1 LVLFFI
7 AGGFNNSLS
16 WDSTAAKLYPMAVG
30 NTWSYNYKTYNG
42 PSGCIILATETN
54 YIVRIVSDTVMPNG
68 RRYFKFDD
76 RGSFY
81 YRRIDSVKMN
91 IYQYSTS
98 SGNEC
103 LYDTLKA
110 TVNNQFSGCSFGTI
124 ITGITTEFI
133 FGMNRIRRDSRP
145 TPCPGCGRTLVEGL
159 GFYADFL
166 CLTGGNRTTLNGC
179 IINGIQYGQI
189 IGVNEI
195 SSEIPVYYSL
205 FQNYPNPF
213 NPSTNIKFQIPKSG
227 FVKLTVFDVLGKEI
241 GTLVKEQLS
250 PGTYQADFDAT
261 NLPSGVYYYSLEF
274 RQAGSMTGEFSQTR
288 KMVLI
293 K

>member
-1 LVLFFI
+1 
-7 AGGFNNSLS
+7 
-16 WDSTAAKLYPMAVG
+16 
-30 NTWSYNYKTYNG
+30 
-42 PSGCIILATETN
+42 
-54 YIVRIVSDTVMPNG
+54 
-68 RRYFKFDD
+68 
-76 RGSFY
+76 
-81 YRRIDSVKMN
+81 MN